1 MPAPRRRH
9 AASSSPRRAKS
20 PGTGAKAGPGRKPKP
35 TPEPAPEPQ
44 PGPPRPDAMDPDRM
58 IAVRDL
64 FWDNVVRD
72 MLNALSVLAQQQ
84 PDQFDGR
91 FAVLTRWGER
101 IPIAHV
107 FPLFACSI
115 PGTQEDR
122 DMSAA
127 VQCTV
132 FRIVTPA
139 GEVFTLPVHEIRSL
153 HTLSS
158 ELVERLQKT
167 AEKTDSPDG
176 QAQRKRRRDD
186 GEEEESEDKRPFGFA
201 AYTSLP
207 KLPPMPAPDQPQE

>member
-1 MPAPRRRH
+1 MAEPRPRNDAPNPARDPAE
-9 AASSSPRRAKS
+9 AA
-20 PGTGAKAGPGRKPKP
+20 GARGKAQVGN
-35 TPEPAPEPQ
+35 APEPRTSQ
-44 PGPPRPDAMDPDRM
+44 KGAMDAQQM
-58 IAVRDL
+58 MGVRDL

-101 IPIAHV
+101 IPIAQV

-122 DMSAA
+122 DKSAA

-132 FRIVTPA
+132 FRIVTPS
-139 GEVFTLPVHEIRSL
+139 GEVFTLPVHEIRSM

-158 ELVERLQKT
+158 ELVERMQNASAK
-167 AEKTDSPDG
+167 AEDS
-176 QAQRKRRRDD
+176 D
-186 GEEEESEDKRPFGFA
+186 GEGRRSRSRPGDDADESRPFGFA

-207 KLPPMPAPDQPQE
+207 KLPPAPAPDQPHE

>member
-1 MPAPRRRH
+1 MAEPRPRN
-9 AASSSPRRAKS
+9 AASSPPPPPGGADSGHA
-20 PGTGAKAGPGRKPKP
+20 PGTEAAA
-35 TPEPAPEPQ
+35 E
-44 PGPPRPDAMDPDRM
+44 PGPPRPRAMDAQQM
-58 IAVRDL
+58 MGVRDL

-72 MLNALSVLAQQQ
+72 MLNALSVMAQQQ

-91 FAVLTRWGER
+91 FAVLTRSGER

-132 FRIVTPA
+132 FRIVTPS
-139 GEVFTLPVHEIRSL
+139 GEVFTLPVHEIRSM

-158 ELVERLQKT
+158 ELVERLQRS
-167 AEKTDSPDG
+167 AEKGEEGSPG
-176 QAQRKRRRDD
+176 RSRTRRDD
-186 GEEEESEDKRPFGFA
+186 GDDDQPDESRPFGFA

-207 KLPPMPAPDQPQE
+207 KLPPTPAPDQPQE

>member
-1 MPAPRRRH
+1 SDTGPHR
-9 AASSSPRRAKS
+9 AA
-20 PGTGAKAGPGRKPKP
+20 
-35 TPEPAPEPQ
+35 
-44 PGPPRPDAMDPDRM
+44 AMDAQQM
-58 IAVRDL
+58 MGVRDL

-72 MLNALSVLAQQQ
+72 MLNALSVMAQQQ

-91 FAVLTRWGER
+91 FAVLTRSGER

-115 PGTQEDR
+115 SGSQEDR

-132 FRIVTPA
+132 FRIVTPS
-139 GEVFTLPVHEIRSL
+139 GEVFTLPVHEIRAM

-158 ELVERLQKT
+158 ELVERLQRSATKDDAGT
-167 AEKTDSPDG
+167 TDRSDARG
-176 QAQRKRRRDD
+176 DKDATDD
-186 GEEEESEDKRPFGFA
+186 DEERPFGFA